1 MGNKASKSQRAAPP
15 AAGGAVQSPRREGR
29 KAHRPSCTSDLHQKY
44 DVNPKELGHGHYGI
58 VRKAV
63 NRLDQTECAV
73 KSIRK
78 AIPGV
83 KGGQRLETLMREI
96 HIMQSL
102 DDHPNIIKLLDV
114 FETDSTVHIVTE
126 LCEGGELFDRIL
138 ERGHYSELDAK
149 QAMVSLIEVREFKV
163 ADLPSHLFCRESAT
177 ATRTVCATET

>member
-1 MGNKASKSQRAAPP
+1 M
-15 AAGGAVQSPRREGR
+15 
-29 KAHRPSCTSDLHQKY
+29 HQKY

-73 KSIRK
+73 KSTRK

-138 ERGHYSELDAK
+138 ERGHYSASSMRDRRW
-149 QAMVSLIEVREFKV
+149 SR
-163 ADLPSHLFCRESAT
+163 
-177 ATRTVCATET
+177 